1 MSLLLEIAEKQLPY
15 LESINVNLWEGTP
28 FEGYVRATSKHKGTY
43 GERFVE
49 DFLARKGYN
58 VSRPSNTGHDKIVNS
73 WKLEIKFSLSMTN
86 HKKGLVEDN
95 SFMMNHLST
104 DKDFDVLYFL
114 GINRDFSTVEIFL
127 TKESFK
133 EIMNTPNQQYF
144 NPQQGGK
151 KGKNNDWM
159 CTGKK
164 LMKLYNSDF
173 NMKWK
178 LKNSTFLEELKEC

>member
-28 FEGYVRATSKHKGTY
+28 FEGYVRATSKHKGAY
-43 GERFVE
+43 GERFVA
-49 DFLARKGYN
+49 DFLTTKGYN
-58 VSRPSNTGHDKIVNS
+58 VSPPSNTGHDRIVNG

-86 HKKGLVEDN
+86 HKKGVVDVD
-95 SFMMNHLST
+95 SFMMNHVSAG
-104 DKDFDVLYFL
+104 KDWEVLYFF
-114 GINRDFSTVEIFL
+114 GVNRDFSTVEILL

-144 NPQQGGK
+144 QSQQGGK
-151 KGKNNDWM
+151 TLENDDWM
-159 CTGKK
+159 CSGKN

-173 NMKWK
+173 NMK
-178 LKNSTFLEELKEC
+178 ELKEC

>member
-1 MSLLLEIAEKQLPY
+1 MSLLLETAERLLPY
-15 LESINVNLWEGTP
+15 LESINVNYWEDTQFKLYRTASNTG
-28 FEGYVRATSKHKGTY
+28 KGAY
-43 GERFVE
+43 GERFVT
-49 DFLARKGYN
+49 DLLTAKGYN
-58 VSRPSNTGHDKIVNS
+58 VSKPSNTGHDRIVNGL
-73 WKLEIKFSLSMTN
+73 KLEIKFSLSMTN

-114 GINRDFSTVEIFL
+114 GINRDFSTVEILL